1 MLQDFIKLSKA
12 ISDETRVR
20 ILKLLG
26 TGELCVCQ
34 LMAILELGQ
43 STVSKHLGILK
54 NAGLIDVRR
63 EWTWSFYRLSKKG
76 ENRYT
81 RDFLRLMASV
91 LNDDPLIQKD
101 GERFREVITK
111 NIKILCNTGRKK

>member
-76 ENRYT
+76 GNRYT

-111 NIKILCNTGRKK
+111 DIKILCSIGRRK